1 MVRLA
6 PRIQMPCA
14 VGAIS
19 TGAPAS
25 TATAS
30 PWPTPAAARPPAIC
44 RARWW
49 TSNQVCRT
57 GASGS
62 PVFMPLKLHW
72 ALANIVSVNL
82 LTEIPLASAQM
93 AQLVRTPGVRVH
105 TPLPVEP
112 PVHPHYGPKMV
123 RQFDVSGRL
132 GSQPFITLPLGLD
145 TLQLTAMFGPANL
158 CRSDIE
164 RAA

>member
-30 PWPTPAAARPPAIC
+30 PWPTPAEERPPATC
-44 RARWW
+44 LARWW

-62 PVFMPLKLHW
+62 PVLMPLKLHW

-82 LTEIPLASAQM
+82 LTEIPLVSAQM
-93 AQLVRTPGVRVH
+93 AQLVRTPGARMR
-105 TPLPVEP
+105 TPLRVEP
-112 PVHPHYGPKMV
+112 PVYD
-123 RQFDVSGRL
+123 RYD
-132 GSQPFITLPLGLD
+132 
-145 TLQLTAMFGPANL
+145 
-158 CRSDIE
+158 RSPRD
-164 RAA
+164 

>member
-6 PRIQMPCA
+6 PRIHMPCA

-82 LTEIPLASAQM
+82 LMEILLAQRRWHNVFGLRARECALQYGWRPLVDDRYDRYDRS
-93 AQLVRTPGVRVH
+93 
-105 TPLPVEP
+105 P
-112 PVHPHYGPKMV
+112 P
-123 RQFDVSGRL
+123 D
-132 GSQPFITLPLGLD
+132 
-145 TLQLTAMFGPANL
+145 
-158 CRSDIE
+158 
-164 RAA
+164 